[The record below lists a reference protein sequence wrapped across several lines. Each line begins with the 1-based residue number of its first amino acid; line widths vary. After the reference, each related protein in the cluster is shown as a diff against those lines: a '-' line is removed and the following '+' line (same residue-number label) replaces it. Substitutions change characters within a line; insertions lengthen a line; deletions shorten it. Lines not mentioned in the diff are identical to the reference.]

1 MGATEPI
8 PNLGDAG
15 RIVVLGM
22 GNAYC
27 QDDGIGPLVVAEL
40 ARRYA
45 SHRAA
50 EWVDAGTVGLSL
62 LCYVRGRAGLIV
74 VDAANLSVEPGQ
86 LCVLEGEALDRY
98 VASPRRRSVHEIGLS
113 DLLGA
118 AALSQALPEHRA
130 LVAIQPGST
139 ALGAT
144 PTPAVSA
151 ALDAACQ
158 AVLELIARWEAKTG
172 AASS

>member
-1 MGATEPI
+1 MEPI
-8 PNLGDAG
+8 STRGSAQ

-22 GNAYC
+22 GNALC
-27 QDDGIGPLVVAEL
+27 RDDGIGPLVVAEL

-45 SHRAA
+45 AHRAA
-50 EWVDAGTVGLSL
+50 EWIDAGTVGLSL

-74 VDAANLSVEPGQ
+74 VDAANLGTEPGQ
-86 LCVLEGEALDRY
+86 LSVLEGEALDRY
-98 VASPRRRSVHEIGLS
+98 VASPRKCSVHEVGLS
-113 DLLGA
+113 DLLAA

-139 ALGAT
+139 GLGGS
-144 PTPAVSA
+144 PTPAVGA
-151 ALDAACQ
+151 ALEAACQ